1 MNIFHSYALD
11 KCGIFLTHSV
21 SMPDMCCSV
30 FAMHSS
36 AQVMITDCRMLSV
49 NSSTLKRTL
58 RRNNRDLARALELK
72 KAELSSAQSQL
83 MKLRAENQSQMH
95 ELIQLR
101 TSTNMQSIAD
111 VEQEVK
117 RRVEV
122 STSCIIMS
130 ALIVCMGVPI
140 NVQKWQCTPATA
152 VLKITVNYI
161 L

>member
-1 MNIFHSYALD
+1 
-11 KCGIFLTHSV
+11 
-21 SMPDMCCSV
+21 
-30 FAMHSS
+30 
-36 AQVMITDCRMLSV
+36 MLSV